1 MPLPEN
7 GSYVERF
14 AYKAT
19 RWCGTT
25 QAFVLS
31 VLLVLGWLA
40 TGPLFHY
47 SDTWQLVANTF
58 TTLVNFVMV
67 FIVQRTLNKES
78 AVQHV
83 KLDELIACKA
93 YTDKRL
99 IKSEDLSEAEVAAI
113 EAYYRLLGNTMR
125 RKHGAVG

>member
-14 AYKAT
+14 TYQTT

-25 QAFVLS
+25 QAFMLS
-31 VLLVLGWLA
+31 IILVVAWLV
-40 TGPLFHY
+40 TGPLFSY

-58 TTLVNFVMV
+58 TTLAEFIMV

-78 AVQHV
+78 AVLHM
-83 KLDELIACKA
+83 KLDELLAAKE
-93 YTDKRL
+93 TTNKRL
-99 IKSEDLSEAEVAAI
+99 IKAETLSEAEVAAM
-113 EAYYRLLGNTMR
+113 EAYYHELGKKMR
-125 RKHGAVG
+125 EEDRG

>member
-14 AYKAT
+14 TYQTT

-25 QAFVLS
+25 QAFMLS
-31 VLLVLGWLA
+31 IILVVAWLV
-40 TGPLFHY
+40 TGPLFSY

-58 TTLVNFVMV
+58 TTLAEFIMV

-78 AVQHV
+78 AVLHM
-83 KLDELIACKA
+83 KLDEL
-93 YTDKRL
+93 L
-99 IKSEDLSEAEVAAI
+99 AA
-113 EAYYRLLGNTMR
+113 
-125 RKHGAVG
+125 K